1 LSDPEPGLVKAAI
14 EGLKTEVR
22 SSTSS
27 MTSVP
32 KPLKFLKPH
41 YDKIKEA
48 YVRYPADKE
57 KKGFA
62 DLLSVL
68 AITMSA
74 PDTNESLKFALEG
87 TRSGI
92 VNWGHEYLRTLSGEI
107 ANEYKKRL
115 DKDGDTSLA
124 DLQFLIDDIVIYY
137 MSHNVEPE
145 AVDLL
150 LEINKLHMLI
160 DVLFLL
166 TLSSA
171 LNTTM
176 NVFVSIF

>member
-1 LSDPEPGLVKAAI
+1 MKAAI

-41 YDKIKEA
+41 YEKIKEA
-48 YVRYPADKE
+48 YARYPADGE

-74 PDTNESLKFALEG
+74 PDSNESLKFALEG
-87 TRSGI
+87 SRAGI
-92 VNWGHEYLRTLSGEI
+92 TAWGHEYLRTLSGDI

-124 DLQFLIDDIVIYY
+124 DLQFLVDDIVTYY

-150 LEINKLHMLI
+150 LEINRLPMLI
-160 DVLFLL
+160 DVLLL
-166 TLSSA
+166 FTLSSA
-171 LNTTM
+171 LTTTM
-176 NVFVSIF
+176 NAFVSIF

>member
-1 LSDPEPGLVKAAI
+1 
-14 EGLKTEVR
+14 
-22 SSTSS
+22 

-41 YDKIKEA
+41 YEKIKEA
-48 YVRYPADKE
+48 YARYPSNATKQ
-57 KKGFA
+57 GFA

-74 PDTNESLKFALEG
+74 PDSNESLKYALEG
-87 TRSGI
+87 SR
-92 VNWGHEYLRTLSGEI
+92 VNMTTWGHEYLRTLSGDI

-115 DKDGDTSLA
+115 DKNEDTSLK
-124 DLQFLIDDIVIYY
+124 DLQFLIDEIVTYY

-150 LEINKLHMLI
+150 LEINKLRMLI
-160 DVLFLL
+160 DVFLL
-166 TLSSA
+166 FTFSFA
-171 LNTTM
+171 LITTM
-176 NVFVSIF
+176 NEFVFIS